1 MQESMRSEVRKQRRK
16 MGATS
21 SAVSAMTCIMAF
33 SCCNSA
39 SAFAPI
45 PLHSTTIDVSTTQ
58 LFHWANRF
66 DGRFEQQSSIVSDD
80 SSLVRPAK
88 LKPISEEFT
97 RRSILSIGV
106 IGTYYTLLS
115 SSLPA
120 NADFAPGGTLLDR
133 PVSVTFGNSEA
144 STSRAPNNSNVLFAQ
159 DNYYKFGAAAQ
170 WIEPG
175 STEFPKTMPFV
186 PSQQRYDALKKFN
199 GRVKASIEQVVKIGS
214 ATSSADVPDS
224 DDAVYQLRALGL
236 LANSFL
242 ASENTGTTNELML
255 ARWYINE
262 MGLRIDD
269 YKRALEQ
276 QGNEKEA
283 NACYAYLK
291 KAMNSYLTL
300 INRSISSKVGE
311 QFSYLEK

>member
-1 MQESMRSEVRKQRRK
+1 MRSGERKQRK
-16 MGATS
+16 MAGATS
-21 SAVSAMTCIMAF
+21 SAVSAMTCIMAL

-45 PLHSTTIDVSTTQ
+45 PLRSTSTTIDVSTTQ

-66 DGRFEQQSSIVSDD
+66 DGRFEQQSTIISDD

-88 LKPISEEFT
+88 VTPISEEFT

-175 STEFPKTMPFV
+175 STDFPKTMPFV

-199 GRVKASIEQVVKIGS
+199 GRVKASVEQVVKIGS

-276 QGNEKEA
+276 HGNEKEA

-311 QFSYLEK
+311 QFSYL